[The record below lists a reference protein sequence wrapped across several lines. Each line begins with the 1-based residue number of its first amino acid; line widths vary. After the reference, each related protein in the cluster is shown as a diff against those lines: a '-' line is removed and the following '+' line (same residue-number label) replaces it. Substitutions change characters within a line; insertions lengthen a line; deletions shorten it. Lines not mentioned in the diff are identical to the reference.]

1 MLPRLIYYLFIRVAR
16 GRSEKVK
23 NNLTNDHNLDVDDSR
38 QLLDPVEQDVTLLY
52 DGLVLRVLRVWSV
65 RHNNSANLVNLAMET
80 PISYQ
85 PA

>member
-1 MLPRLIYYLFIRVAR
+1 MT
-16 GRSEKVK
+16 VK
-23 NNLTNDHNLDVDDSR
+23 NKYVGLSNLDVDHSR
-38 QLLDPVEQDVTLLY
+38 QLLHSVEQDVALLY

-65 RHNNSANLVNLAMET
+65 RHDNSANLVNLAMET